1 MSDHPFL
8 RGVGLGMLAGAA
20 VGATMMKNEKT
31 IKKAAK
37 RTVKTVGRLAEDA
50 ADTLVDKFPSM

>member
-8 RGVGLGMLAGAA
+8 RGIGLGVLAGAA
-20 VGATMMKNEKT
+20 MGATMMKNEKN

-37 RTVKTVGRLAEDA
+37 HTVKTVGRLAEDA
-50 ADTLVDKFPSM
+50 ADTLAEKLPRM